1 MAEDAIDSANKS
13 QSTDINSEHTV
24 MILDINWIGRLNP
37 IRFINYIKKHSR
49 IDNCTINNF
58 PETY

>member
-1 MAEDAIDSANKS
+1 
-13 QSTDINSEHTV
+13 